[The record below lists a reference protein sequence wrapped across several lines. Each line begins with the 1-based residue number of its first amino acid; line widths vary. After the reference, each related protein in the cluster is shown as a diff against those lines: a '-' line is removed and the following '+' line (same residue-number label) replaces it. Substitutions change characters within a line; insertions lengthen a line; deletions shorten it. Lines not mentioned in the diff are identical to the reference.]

1 MSLEGIKSIF
11 SRIKNMISYKLYKAT
26 TDPDAERFVEEQKA
40 NRAKIEAYESSD
52 TSITDASGNTDISG
66 TKLPIP
72 SQSLITEII
81 KNIVFSFFVFL
92 FILFAIYSGHL
103 AANDAVMRDP
113 PYVILYFI
121 YGAIFAPFVVL
132 YYFIQMLRGNTVKSY
147 AIIPIR
153 QGTVS
158 EGTVEGFF
166 MSFISY
172 IPDAEA
178 INKRAKYME
187 ALAKAAGTGMT
198 SATSAMV

>member
-1 MSLEGIKSIF
+1 MSLEGIKSVF

-40 NRAKIEAYESSD
+40 NRAKIEAYE
-52 TSITDASGNTDISG
+52 TNIPPITDGSGNTDISG
-66 TKLPIP
+66 TILSPP
-72 SQSLITEII
+72 PQSLITEII

>member
-1 MSLEGIKSIF
+1 
-11 SRIKNMISYKLYKAT
+11 MISYKLYKAT
-26 TDPDAERFVEEQKA
+26 TDPDAERFVEEQKT

-92 FILFAIYSGHL
+92 FILFAVYSGHL

-121 YGAIFAPFVVL
+121 YGTIFAPFVVL

-153 QGTVS
+153 QGAVS

-178 INKRAKYME
+178 INKREKYM
-187 ALAKAAGTGMT
+187 ADLAAA
-198 SATSAMV
+198 AT

>member
-1 MSLEGIKSIF
+1 
-11 SRIKNMISYKLYKAT
+11 MISYKLYKAT
-26 TDPDAERFVEEQKA
+26 TDPDAERFVKEQMS
-40 NRAKIEAYESSD
+40 NRAKIEAYETSD
-52 TSITDASGNTDISG
+52 TSITDASGNIDISG
-66 TKLPIP
+66 TNLSPP
-72 SQSLITEII
+72 PQSLITEII

-121 YGAIFAPFVVL
+121 YGAIFAPFVVI

-153 QGTVS
+153 QGAVS
-158 EGTVEGFF
+158 EGTIEGFF

-172 IPDAEA
+172 IPDTEA
-178 INKRAKYME
+178 INKRAKYM
-187 ALAKAAGTGMT
+187 ADLAAA
-198 SATSAMV
+198 AT

>member
-26 TDPDAERFVEEQKA
+26 TDPDAERFVKEQMS

-52 TSITDASGNTDISG
+52 TSITDTSGNTDISG
-66 TKLPIP
+66 TTLALPP
-72 SQSLITEII
+72 QSLITEII
-81 KNIVFSFFVFL
+81 KNVVFSFFVFL

-121 YGAIFAPFVVL
+121 YGTIFAPFVVI

-153 QGTVS
+153 QGAVS
-158 EGTVEGFF
+158 EGTIEGFF

-172 IPDAEA
+172 IPDTEA
-178 INKRAKYME
+178 INKRAKYM
-187 ALAKAAGTGMT
+187 ADLAAA
-198 SATSAMV
+198 AT

>member
-1 MSLEGIKSIF
+1 
-11 SRIKNMISYKLYKAT
+11 MISYKLYKAT
-26 TDPDAERFVEEQKA
+26 TDPDAERFVKEQMS
-40 NRAKIEAYESSD
+40 NRAKIEAYETSD
-52 TSITDASGNTDISG
+52 TSITDASGNIDISG
-66 TKLPIP
+66 TNLSPP
-72 SQSLITEII
+72 PQSLITEII

-121 YGAIFAPFVVL
+121 YGAIFAPFVVI

-153 QGTVS
+153 QGAVS

-172 IPDAEA
+172 IPDTEA
-178 INKRAKYME
+178 INKRAKYM
-187 ALAKAAGTGMT
+187 ADLAAA
-198 SATSAMV
+198 AT